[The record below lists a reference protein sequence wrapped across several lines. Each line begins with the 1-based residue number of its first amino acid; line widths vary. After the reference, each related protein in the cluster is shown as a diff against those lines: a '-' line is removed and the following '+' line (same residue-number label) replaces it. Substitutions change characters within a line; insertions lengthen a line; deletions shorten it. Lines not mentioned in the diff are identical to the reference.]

1 MEKQNEKNILERI
14 KKLTEEIN
22 KLRYEYHVLDR
33 PDATD
38 EVYDSLTEELKKLE
52 EKYPQFRR
60 SDSPIGR
67 IGGKPLDK
75 FQKVRHKVRQ
85 WSFDD
90 VFNREELGK
99 WEEKVLRM
107 IEKIPNNKSQIT
119 NKSQNSK
126 FKIQN
131 SFPEYVCEVKI
142 DGLKIILTYE
152 DGVFVQGATRGD
164 GVIGEDVTSNLKTI
178 GSIPLKLNYP
188 VSGVFVGE
196 CFLSKSE
203 LERINKKR
211 QSKEEALFANSRN
224 AAAGSIRQLDPKIAA
239 SRKLDSFIYDID
251 FLQLPSPPYS
261 GEMSRLKR
269 DREGSVAGGALSP
282 ALSRLRERGQ
292 EREVQNTNSK
302 IQNIGMPETQAEEL
316 ELLKKLGFK
325 VNNEYKIC
333 KNIEEIQEYYN
344 KWKDKKDAQ
353 DYGIDGVVIKIN
365 SRKIQE
371 ALGYTGKSPRWG
383 VACKFPAER
392 VTTMVE
398 DIKVQ
403 VGRTGALT
411 PVAHLT
417 PVSVAGSTVSRATL
431 HNEDE
436 IKRLG
441 IKIGD
446 TVVIRKAG
454 DVIPEVVEVL
464 TGLRTGKEKEFKMP
478 QKCPICGGEVG
489 KIQNPKLQIPNKS
502 QNSKFK
508 IQKEKEGVAVYC
520 LNPKCFAV
528 EKEKIIHFVSKKGFN
543 IDGMGEKIVEQL
555 MNEGLVSTPADIFEL
570 KKGDLEPLERF
581 AEKSADNLIASIE
594 NSKEIELPKF
604 IYSLGIRFAGEETA
618 QLISKSKIPIS
629 NQVQNPKSKT
639 EILDNIIKL
648 FPQVSVDRWRD
659 IKGIGEK
666 SAESL
671 VEWFNDRENIKL
683 LEKMQELGVK
693 INASSAFHDT
703 RSTLRGKT
711 FVLTGELK
719 NFTRDAAKDIIRK
732 EGGSV
737 SGSVSQKT
745 DYVVAGENPG
755 SKFEKARE
763 LGVKV
768 IGEEE
773 FREMLKQ

>member
-333 KNIEEIQEYYN
+333 KNIY
-344 KWKDKKDAQ
+344 
-353 DYGIDGVVIKIN
+353 
-365 SRKIQE
+365 
-371 ALGYTGKSPRWG
+371 L
-383 VACKFPAER
+383 
-392 VTTMVE
+392 
-398 DIKVQ
+398 
-403 VGRTGALT
+403 
-411 PVAHLT
+411 
-417 PVSVAGSTVSRATL
+417 
-431 HNEDE
+431 
-436 IKRLG
+436 
-441 IKIGD
+441 
-446 TVVIRKAG
+446 
-454 DVIPEVVEVL
+454 
-464 TGLRTGKEKEFKMP
+464 
-478 QKCPICGGEVG
+478 
-489 KIQNPKLQIPNKS
+489 
-502 QNSKFK
+502 
-508 IQKEKEGVAVYC
+508 
-520 LNPKCFAV
+520 
-528 EKEKIIHFVSKKGFN
+528 
-543 IDGMGEKIVEQL
+543 
-555 MNEGLVSTPADIFEL
+555 
-570 KKGDLEPLERF
+570 
-581 AEKSADNLIASIE
+581 
-594 NSKEIELPKF
+594 
-604 IYSLGIRFAGEETA
+604 
-618 QLISKSKIPIS
+618 
-629 NQVQNPKSKT
+629 
-639 EILDNIIKL
+639 
-648 FPQVSVDRWRD
+648 
-659 IKGIGEK
+659 
-666 SAESL
+666 
-671 VEWFNDRENIKL
+671 
-683 LEKMQELGVK
+683 
-693 INASSAFHDT
+693 
-703 RSTLRGKT
+703 
-711 FVLTGELK
+711 
-719 NFTRDAAKDIIRK
+719 
-732 EGGSV
+732 
-737 SGSVSQKT
+737 
-745 DYVVAGENPG
+745 
-755 SKFEKARE
+755 
-763 LGVKV
+763 
-768 IGEEE
+768 
-773 FREMLKQ
+773 